1 MNKSRDLDEKPVAYR
16 RLRMSH
22 GEDYKKDLPSGKLTI
37 SDG

>member
-1 MNKSRDLDEKPVAYR
+1 MNKARDLDEKPVAYR

-22 GEDYKKDLPSGKLTI
+22 REDYKQDLSSGKLTI